1 MGREVAGA
9 RIRAGILACFALA
22 MPAAPAN
29 AEPAPA
35 LEMLWRAGTDGGLE
49 WRVFDN
55 AGKIL
60 ASERISGL
68 PPSQPSPASGG
79 RSMTPSPASE
89 REKDLIPSP
98 ASERQKDLI
107 PSPACGGGVGWGP
120 TAQECPNGPLTQH
133 APLGSLWKLFVY
145 LWLIEQRHP
154 APDYVCTGAR
164 GKRGAAARKHLEE
177 ETYCCDPGQSIGRE
191 SALVRSCGLF
201 FEPRR
206 LGISPE
212 AWRTFWEARPGVTDA
227 APWLAD
233 LGAMNPETIVSPA
246 SILRALEAARA
257 RAREEAASALL
268 ARLFAA
274 SGQEATELVRG
285 MGGQLRVKS
294 FSWHR
299 PGQPERRYGGGAG
312 WLADGSPVWFAGE
325 GTGQQVMARHGARL
339 AAAFTETL
347 SLDGDGG
354 SLTPGCVRVNFFT
367 RYPFEVEQPD
377 GKNAPEGVLQGR
389 FIARFQS
396 GVSIPF
402 TSSGELT
409 LSRPNGRARIEGRFG
424 LDDYVARV
432 IDREADARQ
441 IEAARALSV
450 VVRSYLLNEAAR
462 QGNCLVIDDSS
473 RKQRVS
479 IHPPSPAAR
488 AVAGFTTGLTLQ
500 GAPVS
505 YHDTVSMENRMAWAD
520 AVRASQNGE
529 AWDVILRK
537 TFPKSDLGAMNDPAG
552 VACRRFSEAETWLAS
567 RAPRWHRT
575 LYQHLSGFDAP
586 STLPD
591 ICLLSHGTPFSEQ
604 DRGRIHVRGLR
615 SLEERITL
623 AHEYLHLGLR
633 HHPSAHDEQLVEY
646 WARKLINEE
655 LP

>member
-9 RIRAGILACFALA
+9 RIRAVILACCALA

-35 LEMLWRAGTDGGLE
+35 LEMLWRADGGLE
-49 WRVFDN
+49 WRVFDD
-55 AGKIL
+55 AGKTL
-60 ASERISGL
+60 ASERVVGL

-79 RSMTPSPASE
+79 RSMPPSPACVGE
-89 REKDLIPSP
+89 R
-98 ASERQKDLI
+98 DLI
-107 PSPACGGGVGWGP
+107 PSPACGGGLGWGP
-120 TAQECPNGPLTQH
+120 TAQEYSPGPFTQR

-145 LWLIEQRHP
+145 LWLVEQRHP
-154 APDYVCTGAR
+154 APDYVCTGAK

-177 ETYCCDPGQSIGRE
+177 ETYCCDPGASIGRE

-206 LGISPE
+206 LGISPQ
-212 AWRTFWEARPGVTDA
+212 AWRTFWEERPGVTDA

-233 LGAMNPETIVSPA
+233 LGAMKPETVVSPA
-246 SILRALEAARA
+246 SILRALEAAPA
-257 RAREEAASALL
+257 RAREDAASALL
-268 ARLFAA
+268 ARLFTA
-274 SGQEATELVRG
+274 SAPRQEATELVRG

-312 WLADGSPVWFAGE
+312 WLADGSPIWFAGD
-325 GTGQQVMARHGARL
+325 GTGQQVMARHSARL
-339 AAAFTETL
+339 AEAFAEAPL
-347 SLDGDGG
+347 LG
-354 SLTPGCVRVNFFT
+354 SLTPGCVRVNFFA
-367 RYPFEVEQPD
+367 RYPFEVEQPG
-377 GKNAPEGVLQGR
+377 GKNAQEGVLQGR
-389 FIARFQS
+389 FVARFQS

-432 IDREADARQ
+432 IDREADAGQ
-441 IEAARALSV
+441 TEAARALSV
-450 VVRSYLLNEAAR
+450 VVRSYLFNEATR
-462 QGNCLVIDDSS
+462 QGNCLLIDDST

-479 IHPPSPAAR
+479 IHPPSPAAAR
-488 AVAGFTTGLTLQ
+488 VAGFTTGLTLQ

-505 YHDTVSMENRMAWAD
+505 YHGTTAAENRMAWTD

-537 TFPKSDLGAMNDPAG
+537 TFPKSDLNAMNDPAG
-552 VACRRFSEAETWLAS
+552 IACRRFTEAETWLTM

-575 LYQHLSGFDAP
+575 LYQHLQGFDAP
-586 STLPD
+586 SAPPVV
-591 ICLLSHGTPFSEQ
+591 CLLPHGTPFSEQ

-633 HHPSAHDEQLVEY
+633 HHPSARDEQLIER
-646 WARKLINEE
+646 WARKLINED